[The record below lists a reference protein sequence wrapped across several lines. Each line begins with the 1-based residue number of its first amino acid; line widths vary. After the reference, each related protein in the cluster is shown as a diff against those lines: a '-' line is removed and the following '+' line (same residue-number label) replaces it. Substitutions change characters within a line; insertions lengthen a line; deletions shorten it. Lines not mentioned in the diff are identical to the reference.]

1 MTGRWSSPCTVHG
14 GDHRRVRD
22 RPRPGPV
29 ASETGAAIQGLG
41 PTRRYSERVS
51 EDDAGPVPPEREHD
65 EPNEEPGSVGLDV
78 IADRDDEGAGRARG
92 GRRWKTISCWI
103 LVVLACLLAV
113 LSVVVVWTRDE
124 LLDTDTF
131 VATVTPLAQNPAIQ
145 SAVAAKISNELVSQT
160 NLQERVK
167 GALPPKAGFLAEP
180 LAAQVKSVTNQ
191 LTLKLVQGP
200 AFQKLWAA
208 SIRRSHEQLDVLLTG
223 QKEGSI
229 TSSNGEVTVDLAQVQ
244 ARIKKQLDARGITV
258 FNKVPNARAPT
269 LVLFR
274 STQLL
279 KIQKLVK
286 FLDKLA
292 VFLPILTLLCFAGAI
307 VLSADRRKWVARSAG
322 GLALT
327 MAVLLIAANVTRNQF
342 LGSLL
347 PSQPK
352 DAAAAVIDTV
362 SAKLLDGIR
371 VILIVS
377 AVVAVI
383 AVIAGNSSLR
393 GWLGRRRRPGWMT
406 AGPVHGFVSGHRKGI
421 QWGVLTLGLL
431 VLVVWDKPTALVAII
446 VMLVTLALVGL
457 VGLFA
462 GMGRGRDDRPD
473 PDVGPGPTPALSSSA
488 AQG

>member
-1 MTGRWSSPCTVHG
+1 M
-14 GDHRRVRD
+14 
-22 RPRPGPV
+22 
-29 ASETGAAIQGLG
+29 GAAIVASDGGATIQIRR
-41 PTRRYSERVS
+41 PTRRYSCRVS
-51 EDDAGPVPPEREHD
+51 EQEAGGITPEREHD
-65 EPNEEPGSVGLDV
+65 EPKESSESVGLDV
-78 IADRDDEGAGRARG
+78 ITDRDGESEGKAGGR
-92 GRRWKTISCWI
+92 RRWKTIAPWI
-103 LVVLACLLAV
+103 LIVLVCLLAV
-113 LSVVVVWTRDE
+113 LSVLVVWTRDE

-131 VATVTPLAQNPAIQ
+131 VATVTPLAQDPAIQ
-145 SAVAAKISNELVSQT
+145 SAVAAKVSNELVSQT
-160 NLQERVK
+160 NLQQRVK

-191 LTLKLVQGP
+191 LTLKLVQAP

-208 SIRRSHEQLDVLLTG
+208 SIRRSHEQLDALLLG
-223 QKEGSI
+223 QKQGSV
-229 TSSNGEVTVDLAQVQ
+229 TSSNGEVTVDLAQVE

-279 KIQKLVK
+279 KIQKLIK

-327 MAVLLIAANVTRNQF
+327 MALLLIGANVARNQF

-371 VILIVS
+371 GILIVA
-377 AVVAVI
+377 AVVTLI
-383 AVIAGNSSLR
+383 AVIAGNSSFR
-393 GWLGRRRRPGWMT
+393 RWFGRRRMPGWMT
-406 AGPVHGFVSGHRKGI
+406 GGPVHGFVSDHRKGI
-421 QWGVLTLGLL
+421 QWGVLALGLL
-431 VLVVWDKPTALVAII
+431 VLVVWNRPTALVAVI

-462 GMGRGRDDRPD
+462 GRGHPRDDRPE
-473 PDVGPGPTPALSSSA
+473 PDAGPGPTPALS
-488 AQG
+488 G

>member
-1 MTGRWSSPCTVHG
+1 MS
-14 GDHRRVRD
+14 
-22 RPRPGPV
+22 
-29 ASETGAAIQGLG
+29 Q
-41 PTRRYSERVS
+41 
-51 EDDAGPVPPEREHD
+51 DDAGGVPHEREHD
-65 EPNEEPGSVGLDV
+65 ERKEDSGSVGLDV
-78 IADRDDEGAGRARG
+78 ITDRNGESAGKVRG
-92 GRRWKTISCWI
+92 GRRWKTISSWI
-103 LVVLACLLAV
+103 LIVLACLLAV
-113 LSVVVVWTRDE
+113 LSVLVVWTRDE

-131 VATVTPLAQNPAIQ
+131 VATVTPLAHDPAVQ
-145 SAVAAKISNELVSQT
+145 SAVAARVSNELVSQT
-160 NLQERVK
+160 NLQQRVK

-180 LAAQVKSVTNQ
+180 LAAQVKAVTNQ
-191 LTLKLVQGP
+191 LTLKLVQTP

-208 SIRRSHEQLDVLLTG
+208 SIRRSHEQLDVLLLG
-223 QKEGSI
+223 QKQGSI
-229 TSSNGEVTVDLAQVQ
+229 TSSNGEVTVDLAQVE
-244 ARIKKQLDARGITV
+244 ARVKKQLDAHGITV

-292 VFLPILTLLCFAGAI
+292 VYLPILTLLCFAGGI
-307 VLSADRRKWVARSAG
+307 VLSADRRKGVARSAG

-327 MAVLLIAANVTRNQF
+327 MAVLLIAANVARNQF

-371 VILIVS
+371 VILIV
-377 AVVAVI
+377 AVVVTLI
-383 AVIAGNSSLR
+383 AVIAGNSALR
-393 GWLGRRRRPGWMT
+393 RWVGRRRTPGWMT
-406 AGPVHGFVSGHRKGI
+406 GGPVHGFVSDHRKGI
-421 QWGVLTLGLL
+421 QWEVLALGLL
-431 VLVVWDKPTALVAII
+431 VLVVWDRPTALVAVI

-462 GMGRGRDDRPD
+462 GRGHGRDDRPK
-473 PDVGPGPTPALSSSA
+473 PDAGPGPNPALSGSA

>member
-1 MTGRWSSPCTVHG
+1 VSQDDVG
-14 GDHRRVRD
+14 G
-22 RPRPGPV
+22 
-29 ASETGAAIQGLG
+29 
-41 PTRRYSERVS
+41 
-51 EDDAGPVPPEREHD
+51 VPPEHD
-65 EPNEEPGSVGLDV
+65 EQDEASGSVGLDV
-78 IADRDDEGAGRARG
+78 IADQDGEGASKARG
-92 GRRWKTISCWI
+92 RRRWKTVSSWI
-103 LVVLACLLAV
+103 LIVLACLLAV
-113 LSVVVVWTRDE
+113 LSVLVVWTRNE

-131 VATVTPLAQNPAIQ
+131 VATVTPLAQDPAIQ
-145 SAVAAKISNELVSQT
+145 SAVATKVSNELVSQT
-160 NLQERVK
+160 NLQQRVK
-167 GALPPKAGFLAEP
+167 SALPPKAGFLAEP
-180 LAAQVKSVTNQ
+180 LAAQVKNVTNQ
-191 LTLKLVQGP
+191 LNLKLVQGP

-223 QKEGSI
+223 QKQGSVS
-229 TSSNGEVTVDLAQVQ
+229 SSNGQVTVDLAQVE

-279 KIQKLVK
+279 KIQKLIR

-307 VLSADRRKWVARSAG
+307 VLSADRRKAVARSAG

-327 MAVLLIAANVTRNQF
+327 MAVLLIGANVARNQF

-371 VILIVS
+371 FILIAA
-377 AVVAVI
+377 AVVTLI
-383 AVIAGNSSLR
+383 AVIAGNSSF
-393 GWLGRRRRPGWMT
+393 RRWAASRRAPGWMT
-406 AGPVHGFVSGHRKGI
+406 GGPVHGFVSDHRKGI
-421 QWGVLTLGLL
+421 QWGVLALGLL
-431 VLVVWDKPTALVAII
+431 VLVVWNKPTALVAII
-446 VMLVTLALVGL
+446 VMLITLAVVGL

-462 GMGRGRDDRPD
+462 GMGRGRGDRPE
-473 PDVGPGPTPALSSSA
+473 PDAGSGPTPALSGSSA
-488 AQG
+488 DG

>member
-1 MTGRWSSPCTVHG
+1 M
-14 GDHRRVRD
+14 
-22 RPRPGPV
+22 
-29 ASETGAAIQGLG
+29 
-41 PTRRYSERVS
+41 S
-51 EDDAGPVPPEREHD
+51 EDDAGQVPPEREHD
-65 EPNEEPGSVGLDV
+65 ERNEESGSVGLDE
-78 IADRDDEGAGRARG
+78 ITDRDAEGTGRARG
-92 GRRWKTISCWI
+92 RRRWKTISCWI

-113 LSVVVVWTRDE
+113 LSVLVVWTRDE

-160 NLQERVK
+160 NLQQRVK

-200 AFQKLWAA
+200 AFQKLWAE
-208 SIRRSHEQLDVLLTG
+208 SIRRSHEQLDALLTG
-223 QKEGSI
+223 QQEGSI

-371 VILIVS
+371 RHPDRGRSGHPDRGDRRQL
-377 AVVAVI
+377 VVPPVGRPPAEAWMDDRWSGAWVRLRPPQGDPVGG
-383 AVIAGNSSLR
+383 ARLGSPRARGLGQADRPGCDHRDAGHP
-393 GWLGRRRRPGWMT
+393 GPRRPGRT
-406 AGPVHGFVSGHRKGI
+406 VRRHGARPGRPTGTGCGSRTDPGPFGERRPGVSRA
-421 QWGVLTLGLL
+421 TL
-431 VLVVWDKPTALVAII
+431 VSE
-446 VMLVTLALVGL
+446 
-457 VGLFA
+457 
-462 GMGRGRDDRPD
+462 PD
-473 PDVGPGPTPALSSSA
+473 PMGQPTP
-488 AQG
+488 QQR